1 VRSFIRGF
9 IVLHRTYRRFPLRT
23 QLHVYVRFLTCPF
36 LRVLQHVPGG
46 RLLDIGGG
54 HGVLSVLAR
63 DRSRPT
69 SVDPDA
75 RKVRRIDGVQSV
87 IGYDDCI
94 RGSFD
99 AITIVD
105 VLYKI
110 PIAEWDAL
118 LSRVVARLA
127 PGGVLLIKEHDPTAR
142 IKHGWNRLQE
152 RAASA
157 LGLTLGR
164 SFSYESPSDFRA
176 RLLRH
181 GVRELTTQRIDRG
194 HPHPHVLYIARI

>member
-1 VRSFIRGF
+1 MRI
-9 IVLHRTYRRFPLRT
+9 
-23 QLHVYVRFLTCPF
+23 HVYVRFLTCPF
-36 LRVLQHVPGG
+36 LRLLPHVPAG

-54 HGVLSVLAR
+54 HGLMSALAR

-75 RKVRRIDGVQSV
+75 RKVRRIEGIQSV

-99 AITIVD
+99 AIAIID

-127 PGGVLLIKEHDPTAR
+127 PGGVLLVKEHDPTAR

-152 RAASA
+152 STASA

-164 SFSYESPSDFRA
+164 SFSYESPADFRD
-176 RLLRH
+176 RLLGH
-181 GVRELTTQRIDRG
+181 GFREVTAQRIDRG
-194 HPHPHVLYIARI
+194 YPHPHVLYVARI